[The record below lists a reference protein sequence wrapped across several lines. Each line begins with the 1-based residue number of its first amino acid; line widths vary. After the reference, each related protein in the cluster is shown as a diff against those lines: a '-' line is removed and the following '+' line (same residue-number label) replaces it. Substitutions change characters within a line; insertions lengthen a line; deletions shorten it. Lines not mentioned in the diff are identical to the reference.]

1 MTLPVRSCTTSVA
14 RRFISPRE
22 NSLAT
27 LARRLATG
35 GWINRPT
42 DCSHEPRA
50 CRAGAEGEEMTGPA
64 ERYRQNADDCR
75 QRSLQAR
82 LPVDKANWL
91 KIAEEWQKLA
101 EEVDPAELKGRAHS

>member
-1 MTLPVRSCTTSVA
+1 MLRVTSCGPNP
-14 RRFISPRE
+14 SP
-22 NSLAT
+22 SA
-27 LARRLATG
+27 
-35 GWINRPT
+35 
-42 DCSHEPRA
+42 
-50 CRAGAEGEEMTGPA
+50 RAGRTQAKGKEMMGSA

-101 EEVDPAELKGRAHS
+101 EEVDAAELKGRARL